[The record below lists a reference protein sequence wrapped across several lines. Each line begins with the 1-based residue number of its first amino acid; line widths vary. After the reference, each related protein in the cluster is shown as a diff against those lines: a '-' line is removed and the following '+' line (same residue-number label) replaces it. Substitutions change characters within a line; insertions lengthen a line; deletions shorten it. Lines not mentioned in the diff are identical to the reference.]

1 MEINSGDS
9 ELDKKIAE
17 WLSLDQVNMLFG
29 MNCWIQGN
37 VFAFC
42 LLRMMR
48 HTYMFSS
55 LLAPKDTSSLKCLLH
70 CVTKR
75 VS

>member
-29 MNCWIQGN
+29 VNCWIQGN

-48 HTYMFSS
+48 HIYNVFLAASS
-55 LLAPKDTSSLKCLLH
+55 IRHFKS
-70 CVTKR
+70 
-75 VS
+75 